1 MNNEADEAALAIEEI
16 GMGPPSLEKIV
27 GTEALAETA
36 ASVAELS
43 GVPVHIFS
51 TSGRKLAG
59 GALDPEIAPHAEA
72 LSRPARESI
81 PPPGV
86 SVAPSSRAV
95 RSQADVRSASG
106 ARYRLLPIQYDG
118 RAVGSIALGPF
129 AFEGDAPSSVT
140 HLAALPQL
148 TPKSLDDLG
157 RHLHRVLDLVLW
169 SGHKALLTSTMHLA
183 SMRESYRELSEK
195 NAKLNEAYERLKELD
210 RLKSNFIATVSHELR
225 TPLTSIMGYSEML
238 AEGIAGPLTDEQADF
253 IATIRTKSDQL
264 LGLIVSLLDMSKL
277 ESGTFFVRPEPVSIM
292 ALLTDVVATL
302 TPTASKKGVHLAT
315 QGDDGALPMV
325 RGDVDRLRQVFLNL
339 TENAVKF
346 TPPGG
351 SVTLSALE
359 GIDPGDHE
367 GVVLVAHLHRA
378 VEVRIADTGV
388 GIPRGERDRVFAPFY
403 QVDQSSTREQG
414 GTGLGLAIV
423 KRLVDAHNGMIRI
436 EDNDPR
442 GTVFVVTLPCVED
455 KSTMPPVPADTHED
469 HGDVPSIFQ

>member
-27 GTEALAETA
+27 GSAALAETA
-36 ASVAELS
+36 ASVTELS

-51 TSGRKLAG
+51 TSGKKLAG
-59 GALDPEIAPHAEA
+59 GALDPDIAAQAEIM
-72 LSRPARESI
+72 SRPVRESI

-86 SVAPSSRAV
+86 SAAPAFRAA
-95 RSQADVRSASG
+95 RTLSDVSTPSG

-129 AFEGDAPSSVT
+129 SFQGDASTATPV
-140 HLAALPQL
+140 L
-148 TPKSLDDLG
+148 TPKALDDLG

-195 NAKLNEAYERLKELD
+195 NVKLNEAYERLKELD

-238 AEGIAGPLTDEQADF
+238 AEGIAGPLTEEQADF

-292 ALLTDVVATL
+292 SLLIDVVSTL
-302 TPTASKKGVHLAT
+302 TPTASKKGVHLLA
-315 QGDDGALPMV
+315 QGDDGALPLV
-325 RGDVDRLRQVFLNL
+325 RGDADRLRQVFLNL

-346 TPPGG
+346 TPSGG
-351 SVTLSALE
+351 RVTLSADE
-359 GIDPGDHE
+359 GMDAGDHD

-378 VEVRIADTGV
+378 IEVRVADTGV
-388 GIPRGERDRVFAPFY
+388 GIPRAERDRVFAPFY

-423 KRLVDAHNGMIRI
+423 KRLVDAHNGRIRI
-436 EDNDPR
+436 EDNAPR

-455 KSTMPPVPADTHED
+455 TTTMPPVPADTHED
-469 HGDVPSIFQ
+469 HDDIPSIFQ